1 MKAKE
6 LALLLKPQEK
16 LILRDEN
23 AHYID
28 SMLKGISVI
37 SEYAGEYDVIQI
49 KSPHA
54 KEMVAIV
61 RKPFNKEEWINVKYQ
76 EYRNNNRVSSFCRGN
91 TTFIVNETQPWKY
104 GWSRRKADD
113 KYNSRVALAVA
124 YARYLGEEI
133 PKEI

>member
-6 LALLLKPQEK
+6 LALLLKPQER

-23 AHYID
+23 AYYVD
-28 SMLKGISVI
+28 SMTKDKSTL
-37 SEYAGEYDVIQI
+37 SEYTGEYDVIQI
-49 KSPHA
+49 KTAHA

-61 RKPFNKEEWINVKYQ
+61 KKPFNKEEWVHVRYLK
-76 EYRNNNRVSSFCRGN
+76 YRNDNRVSSICRGN
-91 TTFIVNETQPWKY
+91 TTFVINETQPWKY
-104 GWSRRKADD
+104 GWSRRKEGD
-113 KYNSRVALAVA
+113 KDNARVAIAVA

>member
-16 LILRDEN
+16 LILRDET
-23 AHYID
+23 AYYVD
-28 SMLKGISVI
+28 SMIKGVSTI

-49 KSPHA
+49 KSAHA
-54 KEMVAIV
+54 KEMIAIV
-61 RKPFNKEEWINVKYQ
+61 KKPFDKEEWINNKYR
-76 EYRNNNRVSSFCRGN
+76 EYRNNNQVSSFCRGN
-91 TTFIVNETQPWKY
+91 TTFIINETQPWKY
-104 GWSRRKADD
+104 GWSRKKSSD
-113 KYNSRVALAVA
+113 KDNARVAIAVA

>member
-23 AHYID
+23 AYYVD
-28 SMLKGISVI
+28 SMIKGTSVI

-49 KSPHA
+49 KSTHA

-61 RKPFNKEEWINVKYQ
+61 KKPFNKEEWVGVKYR
-76 EYRNNNRVSSFCRGN
+76 EYRNNNHVSSFCRGN
-91 TTFIVNETQPWKY
+91 TTFIINETQPWKY
-104 GWSRRKADD
+104 GWSRRKAGD
-113 KYNSRVALAVA
+113 KDNARVAIAVA

>member
-23 AHYID
+23 AHYVD
-28 SMLKGISVI
+28 SMVKGISEI

-49 KSPHA
+49 KTPHA

-61 RKPFNKEEWINVKYQ
+61 RKPFNKEEWINVKYR
-76 EYRNNNRVSSFCRGN
+76 EYRNNSQVSSFYRGN
-91 TTFIVNETQPWKY
+91 TTYIINETQPWKY
-104 GWSRRKADD
+104 GWSRRKAGD
-113 KYNSRVALAVA
+113 KDNSRIAIAVA